1 MKKID
6 IKKLII
12 SILIPVGLGFIIGL
26 ITNNS
31 METFNNLVKPKLS
44 PPGILFPIVWTILY
58 TLMGISSYLVRDSE
72 CKTIYYFQLFFN
84 LFWSIIF
91 FSFDLKLIA
100 FLWILILIYLV
111 VKMIMCFYKENKL
124 AAYLQIPYLLW
135 LLFAAY
141 LNLSI
146 YLLN

>member
-6 IKKLII
+6 IKKLVI
-12 SILIPVGLGFIIGL
+12 SILIPVVLGFVVGL

-31 METFNNLVKPKLS
+31 MESFNNLIKPKLS

-58 TLMGISSYLVRDSE
+58 TLMGISSYLIGNSK

-91 FSFDLKLIA
+91 FSFELRLIA
-100 FLWILILIYLV
+100 FLWILVLIYLV
-111 VKMIMCFYKENKL
+111 VKMIICFYKENKT